1 VGRRETFDPGQSVE
15 FCPVSCRDTS
25 SVKWRPGVY
34 VGDLAGAQAGW
45 HRVKIDA
52 FGTIELIPWRR
63 LRAARGAK
71 P

>member
-1 VGRRETFDPGQSVE
+1 VGRRKAFTPGQAVE

-34 VGDLAGAQAGW
+34 VGDLAGW
-45 HRVKIDA
+45 HRVRIDA
-52 FGTIELIPWRR
+52 FGTLELIPQRR
-63 LRAARGAK
+63 LRGVK